1 MFYKSIEEYNIQLNC
16 QYSVSKLRRLKAN
29 RRERARMHALNNAL
43 EQLRIVLPHSSCESI
58 KLSKI
63 ETLRRARD
71 YIISLIDLLNKSP
84 HTNQPINHNSVIGQE
99 ST

>member
-1 MFYKSIEEYNIQLNC
+1 MFYKSIEEYNIQLKC
-16 QYSVSKLRRLKAN
+16 QYSVSKLKRLKAN

-43 EQLRIVLPHSSCESI
+43 EQLRIILPHSSCESI

-84 HTNQPINHNSVIGQE
+84 HSNQSINQPIIIQ
-99 ST
+99 